1 MSKFRIVATVNVG
14 EEVEQRNAQS
24 FLVGMKTGTVS
35 LKDGLEGKFSQDEN
49 GLEDGLEEMV

>member
-1 MSKFRIVATVNVG
+1 MPKFRIVATVNFD

-24 FLVGMKTGTVS
+24 FLVGMETGTVS
-35 LKDGLEGKFSQDEN
+35 LKDGLEGRFSQDEN